1 MITSPSPLG
10 FFIPSWSILTAQ
22 ARNRVADLEL
32 QARLVEELIPTFK
45 NESDRQFYREVVQSY
60 RAMAREVL
68 RKAG

>member
-10 FFIPSWSILTAQ
+10 FLIPSWSILTAQ

-45 NESDRQFYREVVQSY
+45 NESDRQFYREVVQGY
-60 RAMAREVL
+60 RAVARDIL
-68 RKAG
+68 RKAR